1 MQGPWVGR
9 ADEVAAV
16 RAAYSRAPGVVLISG
31 EAGIGKSRLVSTV
44 TASLPGAP
52 LVLSGGCLELGAE
65 GAPYL
70 PFVSVLRDLVRQLG
84 RDRVISLLPPDGSAL
99 ADWVPGL
106 GPVLAGYS
114 RTRLLVEML
123 DLVTNLPEP
132 VVLVVED
139 LHWADAASRELFAY
153 LARNLTGA
161 VFLIGT
167 VRTGELAAEHPN
179 RLLLAELGRR
189 AEVTRVELGPLSSDE
204 VFSLLAG
211 IEGAADRARGQRIHQ
226 RSGGNP
232 LFVEALSTAGEDS
245 GDLQSLLLARIT
257 SLSADARSVLSAL
270 AVAGAELDE
279 SSLDTVCG
287 LSGVAELVS
296 RDLVTASST
305 GYTIRHSLIGEA
317 VYSSLLPAQR
327 RDLHARCAAV
337 SEDGAAARH
346 WTTAGEFSRA
356 LPAAWRAAADAA
368 RRNAYDSQVHLLEL
382 ILAHWQPGVLPV
394 DRVEVLE
401 QAAAAAFA
409 AGRSVTGIEHSTA
422 ALGELSA
429 EVHPDRV
436 ARLLGQRGLQSNR
449 VNGGGLPDLAHA
461 LELARSAEVRSWLLS
476 ALGFIHVAAYRLPDA
491 GRCAAEA
498 VELACSDG
506 LRARALLVS
515 AAVRGMTGEF
525 AKARAEFALARR
537 LADDEQIHL
546 LTFQWEADA
555 VDRMGQTEEAL
566 RLAREGRLAAERLG
580 MGRSRGSMLAAAA
593 AYLLRELGRWDEAL
607 RLVDDALA
615 DQPPPL
621 YGAYL
626 RAVAAEIVR
635 RQGDATRFD
644 VLMRQLTEYLQHSPG
659 AVDVRAETVLHRIDW
674 ALDQGTP
681 EVADQILGSCL
692 DENWPESERLRSLVL
707 GARVQQARRA
717 AAPRNRRL
725 AASISDRL
733 SALTALFPGPAS
745 PLHSAYRLTFDAL
758 TTTGTLSTW
767 DSAVA
772 AWRALNRPYE
782 TAQCLVDAATTAL
795 STNNRPGA
803 TTRLHQ
809 AHTLAS
815 ELGATPLLAHI
826 DDLIARSGLTPEV
839 KERND
844 FGLTARELDVL
855 RVLARGHS
863 NPNIATELFISPN
876 TVATHVARILT
887 KLGAATRTE
896 AVTKARDTGLL

>member
-9 ADEVAAV
+9 ADELAAV
-16 RAAYSRAPGVVLISG
+16 LAAYSRAPGVVLISG

-44 TASLPGAP
+44 AASLPGAP

-70 PFVSVLRDLVRQLG
+70 PFVAVLRDLVRQLG
-84 RDRVISLLPPDGSAL
+84 RDRVISLLPSGGSAL
-99 ADWVPGL
+99 ADLLPVL
-106 GPVLAGYS
+106 GPGLAGYT
-114 RTRLLVEML
+114 RTRLLAEML
-123 DLVTNLPEP
+123 DLVTGLPQP
-132 VVLVVED
+132 AVLVVED

-189 AEVTRVELGPLSSDE
+189 AEVTRVELGPLTSDE
-204 VFSLLAG
+204 VFSLLSG
-211 IEGAADRARGQRIHQ
+211 IEGSADRARGERIHQ

-232 LFVEALSTAGEDS
+232 LFVEALSTASADS
-245 GDLQSLLLARIT
+245 GDLQSLLLSRIT
-257 SLSADARSVLSAL
+257 SLSSDARAVLSAL

-287 LSGVAELVS
+287 VSGVAELVS
-296 RDLVTASST
+296 RDLVTVSST

-337 SEDGAAARH
+337 SDDGAAARH
-346 WTTAGEFSRA
+346 WTAAGEISRA
-356 LPAAWRAAADAA
+356 LPAAWRAADDAG
-368 RRNAYDSQVHLLEL
+368 RQNAYNSRLHLLEL
-382 ILAHWQPGVLPV
+382 ILANWLPGALPV

-422 ALGELSA
+422 ALGELSP

-436 ARLLGQRGLQSNR
+436 ARLLGQRGLLRNR
-449 VNGGGLPDLAHA
+449 VDGGGTDDLERG
-461 LELARSAEVRSWLLS
+461 LSLAGSAETRSWLLS
-476 ALGFIHVAAYRLPDA
+476 ALGFIQVVARRLTDA

-498 VELACSDG
+498 LELACSDG

-525 AKARAEFALARR
+525 SLARKEFTVAR
-537 LADDEQIHL
+537 ELADDEQIHL
-546 LTFQWEADA
+546 LTFQWEANLLETH
-555 VDRMGQTEEAL
+555 GQTEKAL
-566 RLAREGRLAAERLG
+566 QLTRDGHLAAERLG
-580 MGRSRGSMLAAAA
+580 MGRSRGSMLAAAG
-593 AYLLRELGRWDEAL
+593 AYLLRGLGRWDEAS
-607 RLVDDALA
+607 RWIDDALA

-621 YGAYL
+621 YTAYL
-626 RAVAAEIVR
+626 RCLAAEIAR
-635 RQGDATRFD
+635 HRGDAARFD
-644 VLMRQLTEYLQHSPG
+644 LLMRQLTEYLLHSPD
-659 AVDVRAETVLHRIDW
+659 VVEVRAEVLIQRIAW

-692 DENWPESERLRSLVL
+692 DDTWFGVERMRLLVL
-707 GARVQQARRA
+707 GARVQRARRA

-725 AASISDRL
+725 AAAISARL
-733 SALTALFPGPAS
+733 ASLAAMFPVPES
-745 PLHSAYRLTFDAL
+745 PLHSAYQLTFSAL
-758 TTTGTLSTW
+758 TTADTLSTW
-767 DSAVA
+767 DSAAA
-772 AWRALNRPYE
+772 AWRALDRPYD
-782 TAQCLVDAATTAL
+782 TALALVDAATTAL

-803 TTRLHQ
+803 TTRLQ
-809 AHTLAS
+809 EAHTLAVS
-815 ELGATPLLAHI
+815 LGATPLLTHI
-826 DDLIARSGLTPEV
+826 NDLITRSGLTPEP
-839 KERND
+839 KAHND

-876 TVATHVARILT
+876 TVATNVARILT
-887 KLGAATRTE
+887 KLEASTRTE
-896 AVTKARDTGLL
+896 AVTKARETGLL